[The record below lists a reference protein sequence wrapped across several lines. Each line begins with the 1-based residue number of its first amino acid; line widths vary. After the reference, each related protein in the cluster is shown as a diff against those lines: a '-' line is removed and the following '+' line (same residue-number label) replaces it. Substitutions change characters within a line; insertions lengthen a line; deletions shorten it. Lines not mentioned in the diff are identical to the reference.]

1 MVIRPVLILASA
13 MAALTACAPI
23 PRDRAEA
30 QCFQQARLAARPRGE
45 IAVGAVSDGSVRG
58 RFEVTVTSDYLM
70 GRDPSAVYDSCVF
83 QKSGQPPS
91 RPLYERPDWT
101 G

>member
-1 MVIRPVLILASA
+1 MRFFLILAGVA
-13 MAALTACAPI
+13 AALSACAPI
-23 PRDRAEA
+23 PLARAEE
-30 QCFQQARLAARPRGE
+30 QCFEQARLAARPRGE
-45 IAVGAVSDGSVRG
+45 IGIGAATDGTTRG

-83 QKSGQPPS
+83 NKSGQPPS
-91 RPLYERPDWT
+91 RPLYSRPDWK